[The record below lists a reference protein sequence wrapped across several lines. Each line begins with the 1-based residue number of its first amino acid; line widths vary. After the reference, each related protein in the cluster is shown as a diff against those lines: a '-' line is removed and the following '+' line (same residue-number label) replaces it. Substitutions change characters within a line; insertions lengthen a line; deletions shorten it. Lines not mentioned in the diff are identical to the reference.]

1 MIYQIC
7 DIMMS
12 ISAFLKIS
20 FEQQLINLPN
30 LVNL

>member
-12 ISAFLKIS
+12 IIEWDRCI
-20 FEQQLINLPN
+20 FEYTFWTTTH
-30 LVNL
+30 